1 MKLIKIN
8 KSIISI
14 SDQRYFKHD
23 YYNYTL
29 SVLKFIINK
38 NNLSI
43 NIILGCHEYNFENKN
58 KTIKININ
66 YEHTLVKEGGRGV
79 EKNTPIGKIKYS
91 QNKYYLVR
99 IDSKKKYFG
108 SSDVI
113 IDYSNPNIYNVKKSG
128 LYNNFSDK
136 HIYLAP
142 NLYEKLHININN
154 RNIQS
159 LTTFINTDE
168 PRRKKLLE
176 KISQSRLKHINKN
189 DCKYKEGLKKLYQD
203 TKVLINVRQTPH
215 HDTFEELRCLPAL
228 QNGVIV
234 VSEKAPLNHLIPYND
249 LIIWTDY
256 ENIVDKTKKVLKNY
270 EEYYKRIFTKKNIDI
285 LNKIDDK
292 NKRRLED
299 KIMKIISVK

>member
-1 MKLIKIN
+1 MIKLIFVKHKLFNFKCLSLIEFFLIVSDIISRYFDLNFSLLFSRIELIFSPFQFIKILLFVFFSSKYSSKIN

-189 DCKYKEGLKKLYQD
+189 DCKYKEGLKKLYQ
-203 TKVLINVRQTPH
+203 LCH
-215 HDTFEELRCLPAL
+215 
-228 QNGVIV
+228 
-234 VSEKAPLNHLIPYND
+234 
-249 LIIWTDY
+249 
-256 ENIVDKTKKVLKNY
+256 
-270 EEYYKRIFTKKNIDI
+270 
-285 LNKIDDK
+285 
-292 NKRRLED
+292 
-299 KIMKIISVK
+299 